1 MSLPELVS
9 VSSIDVEDL
18 FMTSFIGWF
27 RVFLEKDC
35 KALSMNGESLWNSFD
50 SKKSFIESL
59 KEKSTRNHL
68 IQHPHDLFHELV
80 SKDSDSLLVAYFEGW
95 ALEVAL
101 KVSDKSIS
109 VCKKVEKVEEEKKV
123 EEKVEEEKKVEEQ
136 PSA

>member
-18 FMTSFIGWF
+18 FMTSFVGWF

-35 KALSMNGESLWNSFD
+35 KALSVNGESLWNGFD

-68 IQHPHDLFHELV
+68 VQHPHDLFHELV
-80 SKDSDSLLVAYFEGW
+80 SKDTDSLIVAYFDGW
-95 ALEVAL
+95 ALEVTL

-109 VCKKVEKVEEEKKV
+109 VCKKVEKKEEV
-123 EEKVEEEKKVEEQ
+123 KVEEEKKAEEQ

>member
-9 VSSIDVEDL
+9 ISSMNVEDL

-35 KALSMNGESLWNSFD
+35 KALSVNGESLWNGFD

-68 IQHPHDLFHELV
+68 VQHPHDLFHELV
-80 SKDSDSLLVAYFEGW
+80 SKESDSLLVAYFDGW
-95 ALEVAL
+95 ALEVTL

-109 VCKKVEKVEEEKKV
+109 VCKKVNKPEEKV
-123 EEKVEEEKKVEEQ
+123 EEKVEEEKKAEEQ